1 MEFKPED
8 AGTGILKDGEYDFEV
23 ATAEDTVSKFNEGE
37 EQIQLNLRIFH
48 DGGVVFL
55 NQWLSPSKT
64 WKIKQFAFSVGLVDR
79 FDAGTLTAADCLDK
93 AGKLKI
99 GHYEDKSGTTRNSV
113 FKYLESETST
123 ADVKDALKT
132 FKATAKKESELPDD
146 VPF

>member
-8 AGTGILKDGEYDFEV
+8 AGAGILKDGEYNFEV
-23 ATAEDTVSKFNEGE
+23 ATALDTVSKFNEGE

-79 FDAGTLTAADCLDK
+79 FEAGTLTAADCLDK
-93 AGKLKI
+93 AGKLKL
-99 GHYEDKSGTTRNSV
+99 GQYEDKSGTTRNSV

-123 ADVKDALKT
+123 ADVKDAMKT
-132 FKATAKKESELPDD
+132 FKATAKAESAEPDD
-146 VPF
+146 IPF

>member
-132 FKATAKKESELPDD
+132 FKATAKTESAEPDD
-146 VPF
+146 MPF